1 MLLRLADNGALV
13 TTPTLVAGTC
23 SQQPLEGNGAAMVP
37 LIKLIKKD
45 QVCYSAAPSTTNQ
58 NATQGIYKGYKVARR
73 VLIGIQY

>member
-1 MLLRLADNGALV
+1 MFVEKLILMRREPLKRGTPIIKLRI
-13 TTPTLVAGTC
+13 
-23 SQQPLEGNGAAMVP
+23 P

>member
-1 MLLRLADNGALV
+1 MNYHKNQFLTRPSMFL
-13 TTPTLVAGTC
+13 TPRIKLHI
-23 SQQPLEGNGAAMVP
+23 P

-58 NATQGIYKGYKVARR
+58 NATPKDIYKGYKVARK